1 MRLTLVDNLVMP
13 EEGDTALLD
22 VHPHL
27 GLLALAAS
35 AARDGVRTSIYDP
48 KRLLRS
54 GVLRYDEALYDRA
67 AASILAQSPE
77 AVGFTTLGCSFLFAI
92 NVAARLRRAEPDLP
106 ILLGGPHATMLDRPI
121 LERFPQFD
129 LVVRHEADDI
139 FPSVLR
145 ALPDRAFAKI
155 PGLSWRDVDGGF
167 RMSEGKP
174 KVADLDSLPLLD
186 YDLYPIADL
195 GLDLLRIEA
204 GRGCPFA
211 CTFCSTAGFFQRS
224 FRLKSPERL
233 VFELERLRERYGTTE
248 FKLDHDMFTVNRH
261 KVLAFC
267 EAVRG
272 RGFRWRVSARVD
284 CVSPA
289 LLEKMAEAGCIG
301 LYFGIETGSRRMQK
315 ISMKRLDLDLV
326 APILDCCEDLG
337 IETTASFITG
347 YPEETRED
355 QDDTLDMIGHSLSPN
370 CLTQLHILQ
379 PEPGTPMCAE
389 RGADLRYDGYSSPYN
404 SYLIGPGDREL
415 VLSTPE
421 IFQTYFHYP
430 AELPREQHLF
440 AVRTV
445 DLLRRVGPDVAVC
458 ALRRHDG
465 RLSAFAAAFHAHAL
479 RAQPLRP
486 PGWMPEA
493 ALLIDFVA
501 AEYGARH
508 PLVSL
513 FRYGLA
519 LHADEAAPEPI
530 PAVAYDAQRA
540 WVLSDRVQLMRG
552 LHDCEHWLARL
563 RDHVRGKTADAPSF
577 DDDDGPDCTYLLH
590 RGRGRPEAWR
600 IDAGVEAILDLFAQP
615 RRGAT
620 VLRMLR
626 DATGAAIDDAFFRE
640 LVDAGILVPAS
651 GQVATPR
658 TATPRRRSSAKTGT
672 KTDAKPHTPA
682 AQAVVEV
689 RS

>member
-35 AARDGVRTSIYDP
+35 AARDGVETTIYDP
-48 KRLLRS
+48 KRLLRT
-54 GVLRYDEALYDRA
+54 GVLRYDERLYDRA
-67 AASILAQSPE
+67 AASILAQAPE

-129 LVVRHEADDI
+129 LIVRHEADEI
-139 FPSVLR
+139 FPAVLR

-155 PGLSWRDVDGGF
+155 PGLSWRDRDGGF
-167 RMSEGKP
+167 RMTEGKP
-174 KVADLDSLPLLD
+174 KVVDLDALPLLD

-224 FRLKSPERL
+224 FRLKSPERI
-233 VFELERLRERYGTTE
+233 VFELERLRERYGCSE

-261 KVLAFC
+261 KVMAFC

-289 LLEKMAEAGCIG
+289 LLETMADAGCIG
-301 LYFGIETGSRRMQK
+301 LYFGIETGSRRMQT
-315 ISMKRLDLDLV
+315 ISQKRLDLDLV
-326 APILDCCEDLG
+326 EPILARCADLG
-337 IETTASFITG
+337 IDTTASFITG

-355 QDDTLDMIGHSLSPN
+355 QDDTLDMIGRAHAPN
-370 CLTQLHILQ
+370 CLVQLHILQ
-379 PEPGTPMCAE
+379 PEPGTPMYAE
-389 RGADLRYDGYSSPYN
+389 RGGELRYDGYSSPYN
-404 SYLIGPGDREL
+404 SYLIGPGDRDL

-430 AELPREQHLF
+430 AALPREDHLF

-445 DLLRRVGPDVAVC
+445 DLLRRVGPEVAAY

-465 RLSAFAAAFHAHAL
+465 RLSAFTAAFRAHA
-479 RAQPLRP
+479 RREVPQPS
-486 PGWMPEA
+486 PGWMPDA
-493 ALLIDFVA
+493 DLLVGFIA
-501 AEYGARH
+501 AESGPQH
-508 PLVSL
+508 HLVSL
-513 FRYGLA
+513 FRFGLA
-519 LHADEAAPEPI
+519 LHEESPPAQTAPVAAYESPRR
-530 PAVAYDAQRA
+530 Y
-540 WVLSDRVQLMRG
+540 VLSDRVRILSG
-552 LHDCEHWLARL
+552 LRDCDRWLARI
-563 RDHVRGKTADAPSF
+563 RASAQDAPQTLLP
-577 DDDDGPDCTYLLH
+577 DDDDGDDAPCSYLLH
-590 RGRGRPEAWR
+590 RGRARPEVWR
-600 IDAGVEAILDLFAQP
+600 IDEGLETILGLFARPQ
-615 RRGAT
+615 RCAS
-620 VLRMLR
+620 VARMLR
-626 DATGAAIDDAFFRE
+626 ESAGVDGIDDAFFRD
-640 LVDAGILVPAS
+640 LVGHGILVPAP
-651 GQVATPR
+651 GRRATASR
-658 TATPRRRSSAKTGT
+658 
-672 KTDAKPHTPA
+672 H
-682 AQAVVEV
+682 
-689 RS
+689 